1 LQNAIVAERAQA
13 EKNVPGGRLAW
24 VPGFTRFQDAIQP
37 ASLPHPHY
45 DTLCKTS
52 EGIYGTLDALLR
64 LLEAKMIS
72 VQNVSPLGS
81 DCDFAVDLLVD
92 GKLQTY
98 RLAVESMM
106 VDGKVIERIIC
117 EDGLT
122 RLLHISPSLARSFFR
137 MVGNVYHGKKI
148 EFPVDLDASEGGVMA

>member
-1 LQNAIVAERAQA
+1 M
-13 EKNVPGGRLAW
+13 
-24 VPGFTRFQDAIQP
+24 PGFTRFQDAIRP
-37 ASLPHPHY
+37 LSLPHPHY

-52 EGIYGTLDALLR
+52 EGIYGTLDALLC
-64 LLEAKMIS
+64 LSEVTMIS

-81 DCDFAVDLLVD
+81 DCNFVVDLLVD

-98 RLAVESMM
+98 RLAIESTI
-106 VDGKVIERIIC
+106 VDGKVIERIVC

-122 RLLHISPSLARSFFR
+122 QLLHTHLSIAQSFFR

-148 EFPVDLDASEGGVMA
+148 KFPVELDASERDVMT